1 MEITVET
8 ACAHC
13 GDPMT
18 LEIDGDMNVRAH
30 PDDAEP
36 MVFTPD
42 VPLFDVTSPSI
53 IDDF

>member
-8 ACAHC
+8 RCAHC
-13 GDPMT
+13 GDPLT
-18 LEIDGDMNVRAH
+18 VEIDSDMNVRTEPSAA
-30 PDDAEP
+30 DP